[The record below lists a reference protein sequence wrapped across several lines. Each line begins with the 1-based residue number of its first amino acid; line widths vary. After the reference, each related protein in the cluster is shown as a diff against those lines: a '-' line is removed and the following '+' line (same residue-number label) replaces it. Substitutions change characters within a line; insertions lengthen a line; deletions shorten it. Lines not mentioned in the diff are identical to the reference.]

1 MVQFLFQTGLRLD
14 ECSQLM
20 LSDIEFGEC
29 SGRVIVR
36 SGKGNKAR
44 TVPLNASARLAL
56 AVYLAPQRGFCG
68 EKMSDSIYTHLH
80 PKERTFRS
88 YMVRRSAPKEA
99 HDSLPQAIATSL
111 RQGE

>member
-1 MVQFLFQTGLRLD
+1 
-14 ECSQLM
+14 M
-20 LSDIEFGEC
+20 LSDIEFGER

-68 EKMSDSIYTHLH
+68 EKMSRPHLH

-88 YMVRRSAPKEA
+88 YMVRRIFSSKI
-99 HDSLPQAIATSL
+99 H
-111 RQGE
+111 